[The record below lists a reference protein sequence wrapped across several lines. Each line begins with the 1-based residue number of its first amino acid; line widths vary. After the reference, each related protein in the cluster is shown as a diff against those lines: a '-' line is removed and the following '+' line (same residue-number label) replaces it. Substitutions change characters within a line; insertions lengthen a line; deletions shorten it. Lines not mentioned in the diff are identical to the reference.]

1 LWGQKSTV
9 KAEKLSMSTPGDIRS
24 LTTPCLRKFAS
35 TLGLAVVLLSA
46 VAMNQSSQAS
56 TFRVL
61 HEFTG
66 QLDGQWPESGL
77 VRDPGGNFY
86 GTTYAGGS
94 GNCNVDGVRGCGTVF
109 KIDRGGKETIL
120 YSFAGGSDGA
130 YPLGSLI
137 RDAEGNLYGTT
148 SGGGDVAC
156 SAGNGQG
163 SGTVFEI
170 EKDGKETVLY
180 SFTGNPDGAFPTAR
194 LTQDASGSFYS
205 TTYGGGSGL
214 GTVFKLNKAGTETVL
229 YSFPGFSEGGQPL
242 SDVILDKLG
251 NIYGTA
257 SNYGGINQGGVAFK
271 IGADG
276 TYSVLH
282 AFNWEWDGGDVVAGL
297 LLDRGDLYGTTASG
311 GRFGKG
317 VLFRLNAKN
326 HETIAHA
333 FAGPPFDGYAP
344 SADVIP
350 DSAGNLFGTTSY
362 GGTSKECGNA
372 GCGTIFG
379 LDIKRRRE
387 TVLHSFNGKN
397 GAIPQK
403 TALVRDRKGNLF
415 GCTEQGGSSGYGT
428 VFVLTP

>member
-1 LWGQKSTV
+1 
-9 KAEKLSMSTPGDIRS
+9 
-24 LTTPCLRKFAS
+24 
-35 TLGLAVVLLSA
+35 LAIVLLSA
-46 VAMNQSSQAS
+46 VAMNQSAQAS

-66 QLDGQWPESGL
+66 QPDGQWPESGL

-94 GNCNVDGVRGCGTVF
+94 GKCNVDGVRGCGTVF
-109 KIDRGGKETIL
+109 KIDRGGKEIIL
-120 YSFAGGSDGA
+120 FSFAGGTGGA

-163 SGTVFEI
+163 CGTVFKI
-170 EKDGKETVLY
+170 GKDGKETVLY
-180 SFTGNPDGAFPTAR
+180 SFKGNPDGAFPAAR

-205 TTYGGGSGL
+205 TTYGGGSGI
-214 GTVFKLNKAGTETVL
+214 GTVFKLDKAGTETVL
-229 YSFPGFSEGGQPL
+229 YSFPGFSDGGQPV
-242 SDVILDKLG
+242 SDVILDKHG

-317 VLFRLNAKN
+317 VLFRLNAN

-344 SADVIP
+344 VADVIP
-350 DSAGNLFGTTSY
+350 DRAGNLYGTTSY
-362 GGTSKECGNA
+362 GGTSRACNA
-372 GCGTIFG
+372 GCGTIFR
-379 LDIKRRRE
+379 LDIKRHRE
-387 TVLHSFNGKN
+387 TVLHSFNRKN

-403 TALVRDRKGNLF
+403 SGPRPRREGQSFWLHGAGRLFWLRDGLRTHSVGVIPSVAVIGRRVAILPLRDNVSE
-415 GCTEQGGSSGYGT
+415 G
-428 VFVLTP
+428 PR